1 MSRQPHDIANVNLRI
16 RETLRAKLE
25 RAAEEHRMSLNNEI
39 RLRLEDSLE
48 TDARRG
54 FDDIRRDMEIC
65 WARFAARFTR
75 MELGDQL
82 ADAVVRGEAEKA
94 KTLARLIIEHRAVEQ
109 RQIEGA

>member
-1 MSRQPHDIANVNLRI
+1 
-16 RETLRAKLE
+16 
-25 RAAEEHRMSLNNEI
+25 
-39 RLRLEDSLE
+39 
-48 TDARRG
+48 
-54 FDDIRRDMEIC
+54 
-65 WARFAARFTR
+65 